1 MLYLNK
7 IYHIIYRMR
16 DDYLMTCESLKE
28 AKKYKHFVQ
37 NHCIIVCIFW

>member
-1 MLYLNK
+1 
-7 IYHIIYRMR
+7 MR

-37 NHCIIVCIFW
+37 NHYISSFVPFDNPREEVCMKFA